1 MDTTKNILLAITIIL
16 FALGAWP
23 IAILSA
29 VVVITL
35 SEVINYQRKQQLEKI
50 ESEIKTIQ
58 QQITELKEKQ

>member
-1 MDTTKNILLAITIIL
+1 MDTTKTILLAITIIL